1 MKTQLAILLL
11 AFASE
16 EASAHNLRRIDEHN
30 QRILKGSSSSGDG
43 PYQILKGKDKKT
55 FTATMGGIPTLWLV
69 LDDTDNKTGKCV
81 ADISDEIL
89 NEYYMNL
96 AVVDKEPKL
105 DQLGPDDDVAFLPKK
120 GKDCENVWDAIEDA
134 ASSHKRTVAN
144 PGGDIVAVF
153 DVDTEDDKCYK
164 DCKRDENECNRNTP
178 TLNCKGIGDRCED
191 DCEKDCEGDCK
202 KNWGVFEKACKDG
215 CRRRR

>member
-1 MKTQLAILLL
+1 
-11 AFASE
+11 
-16 EASAHNLRRIDEHN
+16 
-30 QRILKGSSSSGDG
+30 
-43 PYQILKGKDKKT
+43 
-55 FTATMGGIPTLWLV
+55 MGGIPTLWLV

-105 DQLGPDDDVAFLPKK
+105 NQLGPDDDVAFIPKK

-153 DVDTEDDKCYK
+153 DVSPVCQRKLIVNWSFPDFLVALRKQVDTEDDKCYK
-164 DCKRDENECNRNTP
+164 DCKKDANE
-178 TLNCKGIGDRCED
+178 DRCEK
-191 DCEKDCEGDCK
+191 DCEKDCEDDCK
-202 KNWGVFEKACKDG
+202 KNWGGESPLCVAFVLMEYSTSYQSNICVST
-215 CRRRR
+215 